1 MYAPISSAGLGF
13 QEEAS
18 ERPAAQGGGPVLVPP
33 IFVPCEYLSNLPLLS
48 SHDISASLVIHS
60 EACFHFKPCCWF
72 FWGRA
77 EEWMGCSGTY
87 WVGGWDQNRGV
98 GCPIINCVS
107 GPPLRVS
114 WRLRISRSIPLNRWV
129 PNMNIPSHNIP
140 RPSSFILPPD
150 NGSLSYRPLDGQWSP
165 IRPDI
170 NISHLTSPV
179 SVCLVCHPLVTI
191 TINNHI
197 RNCLVGWSALWS
209 IFCENFHC

>member
-1 MYAPISSAGLGF
+1 
-13 QEEAS
+13 
-18 ERPAAQGGGPVLVPP
+18 
-33 IFVPCEYLSNLPLLS
+33 
-48 SHDISASLVIHS
+48 
-60 EACFHFKPCCWF
+60 
-72 FWGRA
+72 
-77 EEWMGCSGTY
+77 MGCSGTY
-87 WVGGWDQNRGV
+87 WVGVWDQNRGV

-150 NGSLSYRPLDGQWSP
+150 NGSLSSRPLDAQWSP

-179 SVCLVCHPLVTI
+179 SVFLVGHPLVTI
-191 TINNHI
+191 TINHHI
-197 RNCLVGWSALWS
+197 RNCLVGWSALGS
-209 IFCENFHC
+209 IFLWELSLLRSCQSLGYSDCTILEPLDPAVIYIDILIHEKCHWLSN